1 MGVWGA
7 GLTQSDEYCEVYDSF
22 MEKYDAGESVEAITT
37 EILNGYLSEF
47 DADDGILHDVYFAL
61 AKCQWMCGA
70 LSEIIMNTV
79 RDIIQNEKNLEF
91 LKDLEADDRFLR
103 DRKKNLDKFLIS
115 LETPRNN
122 PRKRKLPP
130 KGKPLPPAKIGDVF
144 SYKGETGLRIAVVLD
159 YWDNT
164 HWCEGYF
171 CCVLDKEYLVNPD
184 LNELALEKIAQIGMY
199 DAKEFLPASKICLIG
214 SLRMP
219 PNKYEELF
227 GNSLLIGC
235 REDFYTSKRV
245 KQSMTLEELL
255 NAKDLSI
262 FSFLAT

>member
-22 MEKYDAGESVEAITT
+22 MEKYDAGELVETITT

-70 LSEIIMNTV
+70 LSETIMNTV
-79 RDIIQNEKNLEF
+79 KDIIQNGKNLEF
-91 LKDLEADDRFLR
+91 LKELEADDCFLR
-103 DRKKNLDKFLIS
+103 DRKKNLDKLLVS
-115 LETPRNN
+115 LETPRNK

-130 KGKPLPPAKIGDVF
+130 KEKPLPPANIGDVF
-144 SYKGETGLRIAVVLD
+144 SYKGESGLRIFVVLD
-159 YWDNT
+159 SWDHT
-164 HWCEGYF
+164 KWCEGYF
-171 CCVLDKEYLVNPD
+171 CCILDKEYQNKPD
-184 LNELALEKIAQIGMY
+184 LKELASEKIGQLGFY
-199 DAKEFLPASKICLIG
+199 DAKAFLPASKIRLIG
-214 SLRMP
+214 SLRIP

-235 REDFYTSKRV
+235 REDFYTSKRT
-245 KQSMTLEELL
+245 KQSMTFDELL
-255 NAKDLSI
+255 NAKNMSI
-262 FSFLAT
+262 FSFLL